1 MSNMESFFSKGG
13 PLVLE
18 TEGSLNIVGI
28 LQGQGL
34 DCSRLDDKD
43 YVPDKPGVWM
53 RVGAFK
59 GWIEETIERETRVG
73 REM

>member
-1 MSNMESFFSKGG
+1 M
-13 PLVLE
+13 LE

-34 DCSRLDDKD
+34 DCSRLDEKD

-59 GWIEETIERETRVG
+59 GWIEEIIERETKVG

>member
-1 MSNMESFFSKGG
+1 M
-13 PLVLE
+13 LE
-18 TEGSLNIVGI
+18 AEGTFTLTGI
-28 LQGQGL
+28 LRGGGI

-59 GWIEETIERETRVG
+59 GWIEEIIEKETRVG